1 MIAITSGCFLCD
13 FHLSTFRH
21 ECVRASADL
30 TRVSIFLIP
39 SFEKTACVLIA
50 LFIIC
55 MKTDIHPARHAH
67 SSTNVEVS

>member
-1 MIAITSGCFLCD
+1 M
-13 FHLSTFRH
+13 H